1 MDIKKP
7 ISYHWDAKSAT
18 GTVTLLL
25 KIDILKK
32 YAVPPVLDAYH
43 KQVDGTHS
51 LGVVNRSYYGLKT
64 FQAACNEIDEFIADV
79 NDASLVGEDPY
90 HGSHILYLL
99 IDHVLNKTNRAK
111 RNDFKTLVF
120 ERISFLRSLMA
131 LESPN
136 KSTIQIESNST
147 VISYSTGADALTK
160 GLVHYVT
167 TQLKIQVKRFD
178 TRLYKLLIDGA
189 SESALKEVIQL
200 QTEHKIDTVLVGKLV
215 RNIINYLNNET
226 VILRNKTPKSKSS
239 VTVKQGNFVYHIL
252 KTFNLYIPGKR
263 GNRTEDDEYDDAIR
277 KLVLRADITEDK

>member
-1 MDIKKP
+1 MDIRKP
-7 ISYHWDAKSAT
+7 ISYHWDAQSQT
-18 GTVTLLL
+18 GKVTLLL

-43 KQVDGTHS
+43 KKVDGTHS
-51 LGVVNRSYYGLKT
+51 LGVVIRSYYGLET
-64 FQAACNEIDEFIADV
+64 FKAACNEIDEFIADV
-79 NDASLVGEDPY
+79 NDASLVDEDPY

-120 ERISFLRSLMA
+120 ERLAFLRSLMA
-131 LESPN
+131 IDSPS
-136 KSTIQIESNST
+136 KSTIRIESNST
-147 VISYSTGADALTK
+147 KISYSTGADALTK

-167 TQLKIQVKRFD
+167 TQLKMQVKRFD
-178 TRLYKLLIDGA
+178 TKLYKLLMEGA
-189 SESALKEVIQL
+189 SESALKEAIQL
-200 QTEHKIDTVLVGKLV
+200 QTEHKIDTAMVGKLA
-215 RNIINYLNNET
+215 RNIIKYLNNET
-226 VILRNKTPKSKSS
+226 DILRNKNPKSKSS
-239 VTVKQGNFVYHIL
+239 VTVKQGDFIYHIL